1 MALNPVA
8 INGGIAQGKI
18 IENNS
23 MVSMVTAKL
32 GPPDRGVQQR
42 VISNVWHPVFMVS
55 QTYRRKNPHVHP
67 IKYKGP
73 NTSMTSAQSCIGTVC
88 DNLEAEKI
96 FIVYLDLL
104 SQSQHGLFMK

>member
-32 GPPDRGVQQR
+32 GPPDRGVQ
-42 VISNVWHPVFMVS
+42 
-55 QTYRRKNPHVHP
+55 
-67 IKYKGP
+67 
-73 NTSMTSAQSCIGTVC
+73 
-88 DNLEAEKI
+88 
-96 FIVYLDLL
+96 
-104 SQSQHGLFMK
+104 